1 MVNIDDFTKQTGMF
15 LRAEDV
21 INCPE
26 PKAFVINGE
35 SSVVEN
41 EKFNSTRLH
50 VPGTFNGESKTFDC
64 SKTNARAIVEAMGTS
79 ETSQWLGAILTL
91 ETYRTKISDGRMV
104 DAINVKEVKK
114 LGDATATATTPEAPA
129 APASTETE
137 AKPAA

>member
-15 LRAEDV
+15 LRAADV
-21 INCPE
+21 IETPE
-26 PKAFVINGE
+26 KSFVINGE

-41 EKFNSTRLH
+41 EKFGGQRLH
-50 VPGTFNGESKTFDC
+50 IPGNFNGESKTFDC

-79 ETSQWLGAILTL
+79 ETSEWIGTILTL

-114 LGDATATATTPEAPA
+114 MGATEATATITAPATEAPKA
-129 APASTETE
+129 
-137 AKPAA
+137 